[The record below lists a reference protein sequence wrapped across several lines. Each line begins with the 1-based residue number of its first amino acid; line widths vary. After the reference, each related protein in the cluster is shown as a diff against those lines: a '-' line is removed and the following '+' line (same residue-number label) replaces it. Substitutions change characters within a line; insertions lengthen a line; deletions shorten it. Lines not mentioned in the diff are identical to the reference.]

1 MNYPTSVVSPVTN
14 NGLVPGGALGAQL
27 AAITRRAFIPS
38 VYCQI
43 YQAHPF
49 LSLLFANAKAARG
62 GVSQITVPIQ
72 GSSFVSFSW
81 GSFAGDFPMPTDA
94 AAIQDAQF
102 NLKLGMVPIGF
113 FGMEA
118 ILQSSEVVIPK
129 LRTVMSDAAVVMK
142 QAYAQ
147 ALYSNNQA
155 NSQAWDS
162 LPMAFDDG
170 SNVPIYG
177 GVQRIP
183 GAASVPPGQS
193 SPASNFWGG
202 QLITGAGSY
211 PTSRV
216 GMAQLLTRVQNGAG
230 GEAPDFAV
238 MNPANWATLMA
249 DFMNL
254 EMFTTRPRSIYD
266 KDDVVNAGFRAIRVM
281 DTPIFPDPF
290 CPLGQMYIVNSR
302 YFGAY
307 MSEYAPMVFSGFE
320 SQIPVGQI
328 SDIGVLISASDVVC
342 TKPSSGAQVTGITG
356 EAWPAIPG
364 TSPAVL

>member
-1 MNYPTSVVSPVTN
+1 MAYPVTTV
-14 NGLVPGGALGAQL
+14 GPVTGSGIVPSGALGSQL

-38 VYCQI
+38 VYVQI
-43 YQAHPF
+43 YQSHPL
-49 LSLLFANAKAARG
+49 LSLFMGNAKAARG
-62 GVSQITVPIQ
+62 GVSQITIPVQ

-94 AAIQDAQF
+94 AAIQNAQF

-129 LRTVMSDAAVVMK
+129 LRAVMSDAAVVIK

-147 ALYSNNQA
+147 ALYSNNYA
-155 NSQAWDS
+155 NTQVWDS
-162 LPMAFDDG
+162 LAQAYDDG
-170 SNVPIYG
+170 TNVPAYG
-177 GVQRIP
+177 GITRAGNQYW
-183 GAASVPPGQS
+183 A
-193 SPASNFWGG
+193 G
-202 QLITGAGSY
+202 QLIPASGNQ

-216 GMAQLLTRVQNGAG
+216 GAAQLLTRVQNGAG
-230 GEAPDFAV
+230 GEACDFAV

-266 KDDVVNAGFRAIRVM
+266 KNDVVNAGFRAIRVM

-290 CPLGQMYIVNSR
+290 CPLGTMFCINSR
-302 YFGAY
+302 YTGLY
-307 MSEYAPMVFSGFE
+307 MSEFAPMTFSGFE

-328 SDIGVLISASDVVC
+328 SDIGVLISAADLVC
-342 TKPSSGAQVTGITG
+342 AKPSSGAQVTGITG
-356 EAWPAIPG
+356 VAWPNVPG
-364 TSPAVL
+364 TVPAVI